1 MLIKEPCCMSEQQE
15 LLRRLD
21 RLNAIGVALSAE
33 RDTSRLMEIILLGA
47 KEITNADGGTLYSV
61 TDERTLKFEIMRNQ
75 SLGVAMGGTT
85 GKEIPFAPLPLF
97 LPNGSPNV
105 NMVAA
110 YTVLN
115 DCTVNIKDAYEE
127 IGFDFSGTRKF
138 DAQTGYRSKSFLTIP
153 MKNHENEII
162 GVLQLIN
169 AIDAGSGEII
179 PFSDEN
185 QQLVESL
192 ASQAAVALTNHN
204 LIEGLKN
211 LFEAFI
217 ELIADAIDEKSP
229 YTGGHCRRVPEL
241 TMMLADAAARMDRGP
256 LKDFSMSEKDV
267 YELRIASWLHDCGK
281 VTTPES
287 VMDKPTKLSTIFDR
301 IHLVEQRFELL
312 KQQQEIAM
320 LRRQIEAMRE
330 GLECD
335 AAALEA
341 QFRQQVAQWESD
353 LAFLKNA
360 NLGGEYMAEADL
372 QRVRDIAAYRIVDKA
387 GEEVPFLS
395 EDEVYNL
402 SITRGTL
409 TAEERAIINNHI
421 VVTINMLESLPYPK
435 DLKRVP
441 EYAGGH
447 HERMDGKGYPR
458 GLTRE
463 QMSIPARVMGIAD
476 IFEALTSRDRP
487 YKKAKTLTE
496 SLHILGQMK
505 LDHHI
510 DPDLFDIFIHEKI
523 YLRYAE
529 KFLDPEQIDEVDET
543 KIPGYD
549 PIQPTGQ
556 RPEQP
561 ARGAGG

>member
-1 MLIKEPCCMSEQQE
+1 MSDQQE
-15 LLRRLD
+15 LLQRLD
-21 RLNAIGVALSAE
+21 RLNAIGIALSAE
-33 RDTSRLMEIILLGA
+33 RNNSRLMEMILLGA
-47 KEITNADGGTLYSV
+47 KEITNADGGTLYTV
-61 TDERTLKFEIMRNQ
+61 TEDQRLKFEIMRNLT
-75 SLGVAMGGTT
+75 LGVEMGGTT
-85 GKEIPFAPLPLF
+85 GKDIPFPPLPLY
-97 LPNGSPNV
+97 LEDGSPNV

-115 DCTVNIKDAYEE
+115 DCTVNIKDAYEA

-138 DAQTGYRSKSFLTIP
+138 DEQMGYRSKSFLTIP

-169 AIDAGSGEII
+169 AIDPVTKEII
-179 PFSDEN
+179 PFSQEN

-229 YTGGHCRRVPEL
+229 YTGGHCQRVPEL
-241 TMMLADAAARMDRGP
+241 TMMLADAANKTKTGP
-256 LKDFSMSEKDV
+256 LKSFTMSEKDI
-267 YELRIASWLHDCGK
+267 YELRIAAWLHDCGK

-287 VMDKPTKLSTIFDR
+287 VMDKPTKLSTIYDR
-301 IHLVEQRFELL
+301 IYLIEQRFELL
-312 KQQQEIAM
+312 KKQAETNM
-320 LRRQIEAMRE
+320 LRAQI
-330 GLECD
+330 D
-335 AAALEA
+335 ALKAGQVSEISKLDI
-341 QFRQQVAQWESD
+341 QHQLQLQQWDDDFE
-353 LAFLKNA
+353 FLKNA
-360 NLGGEYMAEADL
+360 NLGGEYMTAEHQ
-372 QRVRDIAAYRIVDKA
+372 QRVQDIAAYVLINKE
-387 GEEVPFLS
+387 GNPVPFLS

-402 SITRGTL
+402 SISRGTL
-409 TAEERAIINNHI
+409 TAEERTIINNHI

-447 HERMDGKGYPR
+447 HERMDGRGYPR

-463 QMSIPARVMGIAD
+463 QMSVPARLMGIAD

-496 SLHILGQMK
+496 SLYILGKMK
-505 LDHHI
+505 LDNHI
-510 DPDLFDIFIHEKI
+510 DPDLFDIFIREKI

-529 KFLDPEQIDEVDET
+529 KFLEPEQIDEVDES
-543 KIPGYD
+543 KIPGYE
-549 PIQPTGQ
+549 PL
-556 RPEQP
+556 
-561 ARGAGG
+561 AA